1 MYHCMS
7 SPCEIHYGIS
17 SAFAN
22 FTSQSCTIYISAH
35 ITYHRVLGDTRAL
48 LTAVREAMEKAL
60 RAAENMLEVVLSVGR
75 VFQLC
80 GLRAF
85 SPGRHPSQTN
95 SNREN

>member
-7 SPCEIHYGIS
+7 SQCEIHYGIS

-60 RAAENMLEVVLSVGR
+60 RAAENMLEVVLSVGELPALWVAC
-75 VFQLC
+75 VF
-80 GLRAF
+80 AW
-85 SPGRHPSQTN
+85 PSSV
-95 SNREN
+95 SN

>member
-7 SPCEIHYGIS
+7 SQCEIHYGIS

-60 RAAENMLEVVLSVGR
+60 RAAENMLEE
-75 VFQLC
+75 C
-80 GLRAF
+80 
-85 SPGRHPSQTN
+85 
-95 SNREN
+95 